1 MYNIFTIWSVL
12 TLLLRVGG
20 DEDEESETLEIF
32 EGESTLKLFSEEQI
46 VSMKEG
52 GDEHKFEAEVNRLME
67 IIIHSLYTDRDIFLR
82 ELISNAADALDKIRF
97 RSLTDKSV
105 LGDTPQLEIKVQV
118 DQENNLLSIT
128 DTGVGMTASE
138 LSENL
143 GTVARSGTARFLE
156 AFSATEGDN
165 ALNLIGQFGVGFY
178 SSFLVADEVIVVSKS
193 NNDTQQHVWT
203 STANGQFSVAPDPRG
218 VTLGRGT
225 QVILKLKEDAQE
237 YLDSSEVERIVSRYS
252 MFQTH
257 PIKLLDTKME
267 KKPVEYDE
275 LTDEERE
282 ALEDDDDI
290 AVEEG
295 DEEEEEKEEFEDV
308 EVTYWKTINEQKPL
322 WLRSAPSIEEEEY
335 QAFYKGFAK
344 QTDEYLSKVHFKAE
358 GQIEFSS
365 LLFIPKKAPYGF
377 YDNYYTNPSKLS
389 LYVRRV
395 LVADEFE
402 DFLPRYL
409 GFVKGLVDSN
419 DLPLNV
425 NREQLQKN
433 KIMKVI
439 SKKLTRKALDMMHKM
454 AEADEEDDD
463 EDEDEDEFA
472 DLEETDQDKKE
483 EDKGE
488 EDKEEGED
496 KEESDDDDDEED
508 KPSLYSDFWDEF
520 GMSVKL
526 GVIEDTKNRKKLMQ
540 LLRFKS
546 TRSPEKPISL
556 QSYVDNMPENQKN
569 IYYISAGS
577 MEEAKKSPF
586 MERVLGKGFEVLY
599 FVDNLDEYLNLADY
613 EDFPLQSVTKEGL
626 DLGEGQAA
634 ADWLQEK
641 EEEFKSF
648 IDWLKRLYEP
658 KVTKVA
664 LSMRLEDTPMIIPTT
679 KHGQTA
685 NMARIM
691 SGQTMSKGGSRG
703 SAMKVVEI
711 NFRHPV
717 IKKLKEKVDALEEDE
732 EDKQLEDYANM
743 LYDVALVNSGFMM
756 SPEEISLFSERLQKM
771 VRSGL
776 EVADDAEV
784 EALPEFAEDEEE
796 EEEDEDEDEE
806 EEEEVE
812 ELEDDDTEET
822 KSKDEL

>member
-1 MYNIFTIWSVL
+1 MRAILSIW
-12 TLLLRVGG
+12 TLFALILRVGG
-20 DEDEESETLEIF
+20 DEDDEKLELF
-32 EGESTLKLFSEEQI
+32 EGETTLEFFSDEQI
-46 VSMKEG
+46 VAMKKEG
-52 GDEHKFEAEVNRLME
+52 GEQKFEAEVNRLME

-118 DQENNLLSIT
+118 DKENNFLSIT
-128 DTGVGMTASE
+128 DTGVGMTAKE

-165 ALNLIGQFGVGFY
+165 ALSLIGQFGVGFY
-178 SSFLVADEVIVVSKS
+178 SSFLVADEVIVISKS
-193 NNDTQQHVWT
+193 NNDTNQHVWS
-203 STANGQFSVAPDPRG
+203 STADGQFTVAPDPRG

-237 YLDSSEVERIVSRYS
+237 YLDTMQVERIVSRYS
-252 MFQTH
+252 MFQAH
-257 PIKLLDTKME
+257 PIKLLDTKKE
-267 KKPVEYDE
+267 KRPIVYDE

-290 AVEEG
+290 SVE
-295 DEEEEEKEEFEDV
+295 DEDEEEEKEEFEDV
-308 EVTYWKTINEQKPL
+308 DVTYWKTINEQKPL
-322 WLRSAPSIEEEEY
+322 WLRPAPSVEEDEY
-335 QAFYKGFAK
+335 QAFYKSFTK
-344 QTDEYLSKVHFKAE
+344 SSDDYLSKVHFKAE

-365 LLFIPKKAPYGF
+365 LLFIPKKAPYGL

-454 AEADEEDDD
+454 ADAEEDD
-463 EDEDEDEFA
+463 EDEDEEDEFD
-472 DLEETDQDKKE
+472 DLEEKSDE
-483 EDKGE
+483 GE
-488 EDKEEGED
+488 EEGSEET
-496 KEESDDDDDEED
+496 DDDDEEVD
-508 KPSLYSDFWDEF
+508 KPTLYSEFWDEF

-546 TRSPEKPISL
+546 TRSPDKPISL
-556 QSYVDNMPENQKN
+556 QSYVDNMPEKQKN
-569 IYYISAGS
+569 IYYISTAS
-577 MEEAKKSPF
+577 MEEAKSSPF
-586 MERVLGKGFEVLY
+586 LERVLAKGFEVLY

-634 ADWLQEK
+634 ADWLSER
-641 EEEFKSF
+641 EEEFTSF
-648 IDWLKRLYEP
+648 IEWLKNLYGSKVN
-658 KVTKVA
+658 KVT
-664 LSMRLEDTPMIIPTT
+664 LSNRLEDTPMIIPTT

-691 SGQTMSKGGSRG
+691 SGQTMTTGQRST
-703 SAMKVVEI
+703 AMKVVEV

-717 IKKLKEKVDALEEDE
+717 IKALKEKVDALEEDE

-743 LYDVALVNSGFMM
+743 LYDVALVNSGFLM
-756 SPEEISLFSERLQKM
+756 SPEEVTLFSIRLNKM
-771 VRSGL
+771 VRDGL
-776 EVADDAEV
+776 EVPADAEV

-796 EEEDEDEDEE
+796 EEEDDEDEDDEE
-806 EEEEVE
+806 EEEE
-812 ELEDDDTEET
+812 ELEDEEAE
-822 KSKDEL
+822 SEEVNAHEEL

>member
-1 MYNIFTIWSVL
+1 MRAILSVWTIFAII
-12 TLLLRVGG
+12 LRVGG
-20 DEDEESETLEIF
+20 DEDDEKLELF
-32 EGESTLKLFSEEQI
+32 EGEASLGFFSEEQI
-46 VSMKEG
+46 VAMKQEG
-52 GDEHKFEAEVNRLME
+52 GQQKFEAEVNRLME

-118 DQENNLLSIT
+118 DKENNLLSIT
-128 DTGVGMTASE
+128 DTGVGMTAKE

-156 AFSATEGDN
+156 AFSAVEGDN
-165 ALNLIGQFGVGFY
+165 ALSLIGQFGVGFY
-178 SSFLVADEVIVVSKS
+178 SSFLVADEVIVISKS
-193 NNDTQQHVWT
+193 NNDTVQHVWS
-203 STANGQFSVAPDPRG
+203 STADGQFTVAPDPRG
-218 VTLGRGT
+218 NTLGRGT

-237 YLDSSEVERIVSRYS
+237 YLDTHQVERIVSRYS

-257 PIKLLDTKME
+257 PIKLLDTKTE
-267 KKPVEYDE
+267 QKPVVYDE

-290 AVEEG
+290 SVE
-295 DEEEEEKEEFEDV
+295 DEDEEEEKEEFEDV

-322 WLRSAPSIEEEEY
+322 WLRPAPSVEEEEY
-335 QAFYKGFAK
+335 QAFYKSFTK
-344 QTDEYLSKVHFKAE
+344 TEDEYLSKVHFKAE

-365 LLFIPKKAPYGF
+365 LLFIPKKAPYGL

-454 AEADEEDDD
+454 AEAEEGDD
-463 EDEDEDEFA
+463 EDEDEDDEFD
-472 DLEETDQDKKE
+472 DLEKP
-483 EDKGE
+483 EDTEG
-488 EDKEEGED
+488 DVEGE
-496 KEESDDDDDEED
+496 KDDDDEEVD
-508 KPSLYSDFWDEF
+508 TPSLYSEFWEEF

-546 TRSPEKPISL
+546 SRSPEKPISL
-556 QSYVDNMPENQKN
+556 QSYVDNMPEKQKN

-577 MEEAKKSPF
+577 MEEAKSSPF
-586 MERVLGKGFEVLY
+586 MERVLAKGFEVLY

-613 EDFPLQSVTKEGL
+613 EDYPLQSVTKEGL

-634 ADWLQEK
+634 ADWLSEK
-641 EEEFKSF
+641 EEQFSSF
-648 IDWLKRLYEP
+648 IDWLKNLYGS
-658 KVTKVA
+658 KVNKVS
-664 LSMRLEDTPMIIPTT
+664 LSNRLEDTPMIIPTT

-691 SGQTMSKGGSRG
+691 SGQTMTKNTRST
-703 SAMKVVEI
+703 AMKVVEV

-717 IKKLKEKVDALEEDE
+717 IKALKDKVDALEEDE

-743 LYDVALVNSGFMM
+743 LYDVALVNSGFLM
-756 SPEEISLFSERLQKM
+756 SPEEVTLFSERLQKM

-776 EVADDAEV
+776 EVAEDAEV
-784 EALPEFAEDEEE
+784 DPLPEFAEDEEE
-796 EEEDEDEDEE
+796 EEEDEDDDEDEE
-806 EEEEVE
+806 EEEE
-812 ELEDDDTEET
+812 ELEDEAESEEVGGH
-822 KSKDEL
+822 DEL

>member
-1 MYNIFTIWSVL
+1 
-12 TLLLRVGG
+12 
-20 DEDEESETLEIF
+20 
-32 EGESTLKLFSEEQI
+32 
-46 VSMKEG
+46 MKQEG
-52 GDEHKFEAEVNRLME
+52 GQQQFEAEVNRLME

-118 DQENNLLSIT
+118 DKENNCLSIT
-128 DTGVGMTASE
+128 DTGVGMTAAE

-156 AFSATEGDN
+156 AFSAVEGDN
-165 ALNLIGQFGVGFY
+165 ALSLIGQFGVGFY
-178 SSFLVADEVIVVSKS
+178 SSFLVADEVIVISKS
-193 NNDTQQHVWT
+193 NTETVQHVWS
-203 STANGQFSVAPDPRG
+203 STADGQFTVAPDPRG
-218 VTLGRGT
+218 NTLGRGT

-237 YLDSSEVERIVSRYS
+237 YLDTHQVERIVSRYS

-257 PIKLLDTKME
+257 PIKLLDTKTE
-267 KKPVEYDE
+267 QKPIVYDE

-290 AVEEG
+290 SVE
-295 DEEEEEKEEFEDV
+295 DEDEEEEKEEFEDV

-322 WLRSAPSIEEEEY
+322 WLRPAPSVEEEEY
-335 QAFYKGFAK
+335 QAFYKSFTK
-344 QTDEYLSKVHFKAE
+344 TEDEYLSKVHFKAE

-365 LLFIPKKAPYGF
+365 LLFIPKKAPYGL

-454 AEADEEDDD
+454 AEAEEGDDD
-463 EDEDEDEFA
+463 EDEEDDEFD
-472 DLEETDQDKKE
+472 DLDKPE
-483 EDKGE
+483 ATEGD
-488 EDKEEGED
+488 EEGE
-496 KEESDDDDDEED
+496 KDDDDEEVD
-508 KPSLYSDFWDEF
+508 TPSLYSEFWEEF

-546 TRSPEKPISL
+546 SRSPDKPISL
-556 QSYVDNMPENQKN
+556 QSYVDNMPDNQKN
-569 IYYISAGS
+569 IYYISAAS
-577 MEEAKKSPF
+577 MEEAKESPF
-586 MERVLGKGFEVLY
+586 MERVRAKGFEVLY

-613 EDFPLQSVTKEGL
+613 EDFPLQSVTK
-626 DLGEGQAA
+626 A
-634 ADWLQEK
+634 
-641 EEEFKSF
+641 
-648 IDWLKRLYEP
+648 
-658 KVTKVA
+658 
-664 LSMRLEDTPMIIPTT
+664 
-679 KHGQTA
+679 
-685 NMARIM
+685 
-691 SGQTMSKGGSRG
+691 
-703 SAMKVVEI
+703 
-711 NFRHPV
+711 
-717 IKKLKEKVDALEEDE
+717 
-732 EDKQLEDYANM
+732 
-743 LYDVALVNSGFMM
+743 
-756 SPEEISLFSERLQKM
+756 
-771 VRSGL
+771 
-776 EVADDAEV
+776 
-784 EALPEFAEDEEE
+784 
-796 EEEDEDEDEE
+796 
-806 EEEEVE
+806 
-812 ELEDDDTEET
+812 
-822 KSKDEL
+822 

>member
-1 MYNIFTIWSVL
+1 MRAILSVWTIFAII
-12 TLLLRVGG
+12 LRVGG
-20 DEDEESETLEIF
+20 DEDDEKLELF
-32 EGESTLKLFSEEQI
+32 EGEASLGFFSEEQI
-46 VSMKEG
+46 VAMKQEG
-52 GDEHKFEAEVNRLME
+52 GQQKFEAEVNRLME

-118 DQENNLLSIT
+118 DKENNLLSIT
-128 DTGVGMTASE
+128 DTGVGMTAKE

-156 AFSATEGDN
+156 AFSAVEGDN
-165 ALNLIGQFGVGFY
+165 ALSLIGQFGVGFY
-178 SSFLVADEVIVVSKS
+178 SSFLVADEVIVISKS
-193 NNDTQQHVWT
+193 NNDTVQHVWS
-203 STANGQFSVAPDPRG
+203 STADGQFTVAPDPRG
-218 VTLGRGT
+218 NTLGRGT

-237 YLDSSEVERIVSRYS
+237 YLDTHQVERIVSRYS

-257 PIKLLDTKME
+257 PIKLLDTKTE
-267 KKPVEYDE
+267 QKPVVYDE

-290 AVEEG
+290 SVE
-295 DEEEEEKEEFEDV
+295 DEDEEEEKEEFEDV

-322 WLRSAPSIEEEEY
+322 WLRPAPSVEEEEY
-335 QAFYKGFAK
+335 QAFYKSFTK
-344 QTDEYLSKVHFKAE
+344 TEDEYLSKVHFKAE

-365 LLFIPKKAPYGF
+365 LLFIPKKAPYGL

-454 AEADEEDDD
+454 AEAEEGDD
-463 EDEDEDEFA
+463 EDEDEDDEFD
-472 DLEETDQDKKE
+472 DLDKPE
-483 EDKGE
+483 ATEGD
-488 EDKEEGED
+488 EEGEKD
-496 KEESDDDDDEED
+496 NDDEEVD
-508 KPSLYSDFWDEF
+508 TPSLYSEFWEEF

-546 TRSPEKPISL
+546 SRSPEKPISL
-556 QSYVDNMPENQKN
+556 QSYVDNMPEKQKN

-577 MEEAKKSPF
+577 MEEAKSSPF
-586 MERVLGKGFEVLY
+586 MERVLAKGFEVLY

-613 EDFPLQSVTKEGL
+613 EDYPLQSVTKEGL

-634 ADWLQEK
+634 ADWLSEK
-641 EEEFKSF
+641 EEQFSSF
-648 IDWLKRLYEP
+648 IDWLKNLYGS
-658 KVTKVA
+658 KVNKVS
-664 LSMRLEDTPMIIPTT
+664 LSNRLEDTPMIIPTT

-691 SGQTMSKGGSRG
+691 SGQTMTKNTRST
-703 SAMKVVEI
+703 AMKVVEV

-717 IKKLKEKVDALEEDE
+717 IKALKDKVDALEEDE

-743 LYDVALVNSGFMM
+743 LYDVALVNSGFLM
-756 SPEEISLFSERLQKM
+756 SPEEVTLFSERLQKM

-776 EVADDAEV
+776 EVAEDAEV
-784 EALPEFAEDEEE
+784 DPLPEFAEDEEE
-796 EEEDEDEDEE
+796 EEEDEDDDEDEE
-806 EEEEVE
+806 EEEE
-812 ELEDDDTEET
+812 ELEDEAESEEVGGH
-822 KSKDEL
+822 DEL

>member
-1 MYNIFTIWSVL
+1 MRAILSVW
-12 TLLLRVGG
+12 TLFAIILRVGG
-20 DEDEESETLEIF
+20 DEDDEKLELF
-32 EGESTLKLFSEEQI
+32 EGEASLGFFSEEQI
-46 VSMKEG
+46 VAMKQEG
-52 GDEHKFEAEVNRLME
+52 GQQKFEAEVNRLME

-97 RSLTDKSV
+97 RSLTDKTV

-118 DQENNLLSIT
+118 DKENNLLSIT
-128 DTGVGMTASE
+128 DTGVGMTAKE

-156 AFSATEGDN
+156 AFSAVEGDN
-165 ALNLIGQFGVGFY
+165 ALSLIGQFGVGFY
-178 SSFLVADEVIVVSKS
+178 SSFLVADEVIVISKS
-193 NNDTQQHVWT
+193 NNDTVQHVWS
-203 STANGQFSVAPDPRG
+203 STADGQFTVAPDPRG
-218 VTLGRGT
+218 NTLGRGT

-237 YLDSSEVERIVSRYS
+237 YLDTHQVERIVSRYS

-257 PIKLLDTKME
+257 PIKLLDTKTE
-267 KKPVEYDE
+267 QKPVVYDE

-290 AVEEG
+290 SVE
-295 DEEEEEKEEFEDV
+295 DEDEEEEKEEFEDV

-322 WLRSAPSIEEEEY
+322 WLRPAPSVEEEEY
-335 QAFYKGFAK
+335 QAFYKSFTK
-344 QTDEYLSKVHFKAE
+344 TEDEYLSKVHFKAE

-365 LLFIPKKAPYGF
+365 LLFIPKKAPYGL

-454 AEADEEDDD
+454 AEAEEGDD
-463 EDEDEDEFA
+463 EDEDEDDEFD
-472 DLEETDQDKKE
+472 DLDKPE
-483 EDKGE
+483 ATEGD
-488 EDKEEGED
+488 EEGE
-496 KEESDDDDDEED
+496 KDDDDEEVD
-508 KPSLYSDFWDEF
+508 TPSLYSEFWEEF

-546 TRSPEKPISL
+546 SRSPEKPISL
-556 QSYVDNMPENQKN
+556 QSYVDNMPEKQKN

-577 MEEAKKSPF
+577 MEEAKSSPF
-586 MERVLGKGFEVLY
+586 MERVLAKGFEVLY

-613 EDFPLQSVTKEGL
+613 EDYPLQSVTKEGL

-634 ADWLQEK
+634 ADWLSEK
-641 EEEFKSF
+641 EEQFSSF
-648 IDWLKRLYEP
+648 IDWLKNLYGS
-658 KVTKVA
+658 KVNKVS
-664 LSMRLEDTPMIIPTT
+664 LSNRLEDTPMIIPTT

-685 NMARIM
+685 NMARIQ
-691 SGQTMSKGGSRG
+691 SGQTMTKNTRST
-703 SAMKVVEI
+703 AMKVVEV

-717 IKKLKEKVDALEEDE
+717 IKALKDKVDALEEDE

-743 LYDVALVNSGFMM
+743 LYDVALVNSGFLM
-756 SPEEISLFSERLQKM
+756 SPEEVTLFSERLQKM

-784 EALPEFAEDEEE
+784 DPLPEFAEDEEE
-796 EEEDEDEDEE
+796 EEEDEDDDEDEE
-806 EEEEVE
+806 EEEE
-812 ELEDDDTEET
+812 ELEDEAESEEVGGH
-822 KSKDEL
+822 DEL